1 MNIPPGKYEFGPDQ
15 ALLQVHTFRE
25 GMARK
30 VGHDL
35 IMQAG
40 TWHAIVEVDED
51 VTKSTVTASV
61 DVPSITAVQG
71 TGGVKPLSD
80 GDRAD
85 IKKNMVKSLNAS
97 KHPEITFRST
107 SVENGGGDSL
117 TVHGDLTIAGTT
129 RPATLDVSLTDG
141 AAKVTTTIVQSQWGI
156 KPYSGLMGALKVRD
170 AVDFHV
176 EGTVPPP
183 D

>member
-15 ALLQVHTFRE
+15 ALLQLHTFRE

-51 VTKSTVTASV
+51 ITKSTVTASV
-61 DVPSITAVQG
+61 EVQSITAVEG

-80 GDRAD
+80 GDRTD

-97 KHPEITFRST
+97 KHPEITFVST
-107 SVENGGGDSL
+107 GVESSGADRL

-129 RPATLDVSLTDG
+129 RPASLDVSVDDG
-141 AAKVTTTIVQSQWGI
+141 VAKVTSTIVQSEWGI

-170 AVDFHV
+170 AVDLHV
-176 EGTVPPP
+176 EATVPAS
-183 D
+183 

>member
-1 MNIPPGKYEFGPDQ
+1 MTIPPGKYEFGPDQ

-51 VTKSTVTASV
+51 INQSTVTASI
-61 DVPSITAVQG
+61 DVPSITAVEG

-97 KHPEITFRST
+97 KHPEIIFRST
-107 SVENGGGDSL
+107 GVESNGGDSL

-129 RPATLDVSLTDG
+129 RPATLDVSLSNG

-176 EGTVPPP
+176 EGTVPAA
-183 D
+183 